1 MVDWTLM
8 VLEESLLG
16 SFGVIKTLVM
26 IIIPLMIVLQI
37 MTDYKWLERL
47 STKTKWLTNFIGV
60 SKDTLIPLLIGIFA
74 GVSYGAGAIIFAK
87 EKYGLEKND
96 IFLAMCFLIPFHA
109 LLETSLVFWM
119 VGVNPAIAIIS
130 RFIIAITGTL
140 LFKRH
145 VLRR

>member
-1 MVDWTLM
+1 M

-96 IFLAMCFLIPFHA
+96 IFLAMCFLLPFHA
-109 LLETSLVFWM
+109 IFETSLVFWM
-119 VGVNPAIAIIS
+119 VGVNPAIAVTC
-130 RFIIAITGTL
+130 RFAIAVTGTL
-140 LFKRH
+140 LLKQYL
-145 VLRR
+145 LRR